1 MWLISTEANFSAA
14 HQLRGY
20 HGECSEV
27 HGHNFRVKVTVETPE
42 LKDLGIGIDFRE
54 LKQMLQ
60 DVLEKFDHR
69 NLNELPEFKTI
80 NPSAENIA
88 KVIWDNL
95 TTKLKS
101 QKSDRGMLQRAPTDM
116 LRLKEVQVWES
127 DTNSASY
134 YE

>member
-20 HGECSEV
+20 HGECNEV

-54 LKQMLQ
+54 LKQMLMN
-60 DVLEKFDHR
+60 VVKSLDHR
-69 NLNELPEFKTI
+69 NLNELPEFKNI

-88 KVIWDNL
+88 KLIWDRL
-95 TTKLKS
+95 TRELISYLIGLSTKIKVDV
-101 QKSDRGMLQRAPTDM
+101 K
-116 LRLKEVQVWES
+116 LKEVKVWES
-127 DTNSASY
+127 DTNSATY
-134 YE
+134 YEG